1 MLKNDEKKHF
11 NYDGLRIF
19 QTGVGAYYGLAI
31 GNDDKRIQGININF
45 WLISG
50 WIFHL
55 ISYMY
60 VNFCY

>member
-45 WLISG
+45 
-50 WIFHL
+50 
-55 ISYMY
+55 
-60 VNFCY
+60 